1 MKKIISLICA
11 LAIVLGANAAPQAGK
26 LQTLSSAK
34 NARLEKKMEMQPKQ
48 QVATKAMKNVPF
60 VTKKTQNVPQA
71 VQNVKN
77 ARKAAAKAPQAK
89 NATTDVSVIAI
100 EAEYNSQYKQ
110 YMYVLAGED
119 RYFIFTFDSEGED
132 IITGKTYNLTD
143 MADAY
148 WYISTYNYSDFTAA
162 TFVKT
167 VDENN
172 KVKIVASATD
182 EDGDIWNLSYDEASI
197 PELPKGGT
205 FVADE
210 GFSEFYEA
218 EEEGTKNDVY
228 YALSVT
234 DQNLVFYF
242 DIYVEDGKKD
252 VESGKTYSLTD
263 LWVKYS
269 YLEARKLISIQ
280 YKSVSFTKTVAA
292 DQSYTIAATIVDEE
306 DNTWNISFSKAA
318 PTIQEKTLTLS
329 GEIEDFYGWFYIIEA
344 SDEAQT
350 VSLEFW
356 MESDNLPATMTE
368 EDFYAYLCSITYYD
382 EDGSEL
388 ASYTMEEANFTVT
401 RNEETGVYTITGTM
415 KGVNSEDDL
424 DIIIFTLNLTIAGK
438 APVVP
443 SDMTFNI
450 QVTETDIII
459 TPSNNED
466 PWDYVFISKDGF
478 AEYYDNDADA
488 FAEAAY
494 EYYGDNYARTG
505 AYTISLEELSDNDME
520 GDLIIVVYGCNGG
533 VTTPAATA
541 EFTLPEIEVVPSDMT
556 FSFNVTAEAIVVTPS
571 NNEDPWDCM
580 FVTPEYL
587 AEEYNNDLM
596 AVAEASYEDY
606 GSQYAV
612 TGKQELAFA
621 SMISSSFVPGEWILV
636 VFGCNHGITTT
647 PVAFYFIL
655 NEDGTGEAIQDA
667 IENTNTAIKAV
678 KRLENGQLIIEKN
691 GTRFNVLG
699 TIIK

>member
-1 MKKIISLICA
+1 M
-11 LAIVLGANAAPQAGK
+11 LGANAAPQAGK

-34 NARLEKKMEMQPKQ
+34 NAR
-48 QVATKAMKNVPF
+48 
-60 VTKKTQNVPQA
+60 
-71 VQNVKN
+71 
-77 ARKAAAKAPQAK
+77 KAAAKAPQAK
-89 NATTDVSVIAI
+89 NATTDVSVLAI

-218 EEEGTKNDVY
+218 EEEGAKNDVY

-306 DNTWNISFSKAA
+306 DNTWNILFSKAA

-356 MESDNLPATMTE
+356 KESDNLPATMTE

-388 ASYTMEEANFTVT
+388 ASYTMEEANFTIT

-438 APVVP
+438 AP
-443 SDMTFNI
+443 
-450 QVTETDIII
+450 
-459 TPSNNED
+459 
-466 PWDYVFISKDGF
+466 
-478 AEYYDNDADA
+478 
-488 FAEAAY
+488 
-494 EYYGDNYARTG
+494 
-505 AYTISLEELSDNDME
+505 
-520 GDLIIVVYGCNGG
+520 
-533 VTTPAATA
+533 
-541 EFTLPEIEVVPSDMT
+541 VVPSDMT